1 MLLGLA
7 VELDEAASSHL
18 RTSLL
23 LCDTNKGYIA
33 Q

>member
-7 VELDEAASSHL
+7 ELDEAAWSYL

-33 Q
+33 R